1 MKLIFKSEIDLKRI
15 VFILIQ
21 SELFEMTKLEIK
33 KDTRNKS
40 FFREIIFVPLQ
51 RLHFCCLLQRDISR
65 LHGNQFLV
73 STKVIIDL

>member
-21 SELFEMTKLEIK
+21 SERFEMTKLEIK

-40 FFREIIFVPLQ
+40 FFSENNICPSVKITFLLSFTEGHLQAAWQPVPCEHQ
-51 RLHFCCLLQRDISR
+51 SQ
-65 LHGNQFLV
+65 N
-73 STKVIIDL
+73 